1 MLNIDNLKTKILKLK
16 ESSNVILFPAVNT
29 AKINFI
35 NAMLDNSNFPKIPED
50 YKNFLQTT
58 NGIIFNL
65 YKLYGTNN
73 IKRENYIYPNI
84 YDINKTFAHK
94 NIVLPNDLIIGSVT
108 NHLITYNSLDQD
120 YKIKDNIIFETI
132 FKFTTFD
139 NLFNHIE
146 QASDY

>member
-16 ESSNVILFPAVNT
+16 EDSNVILFPTTNT

-35 NAMLDNSNFPKIPED
+35 NAMLSNSNFPKIPED
-50 YKNFLQTT
+50 YKKFLQIS

-84 YDINKTFAHK
+84 YDINQTFVHK
-94 NIVLPNDLIIGSVT
+94 NTILPNNLIIGSVT
-108 NHLITYNSLDQD
+108 NYLITYNSLNQN
-120 YKIKDNIIFETI
+120 YEIKDYIIFETI
-132 FKFTTFD
+132 FKFNTFE

-146 QASDY
+146 QATDY